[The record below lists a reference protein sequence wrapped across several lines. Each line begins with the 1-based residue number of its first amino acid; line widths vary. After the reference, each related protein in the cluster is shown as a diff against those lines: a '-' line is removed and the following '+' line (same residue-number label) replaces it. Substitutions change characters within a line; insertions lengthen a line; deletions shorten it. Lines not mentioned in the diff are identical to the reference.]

1 MLKNME
7 KKRGKVDQSGEFN
20 RELKSIKENPM
31 NISQVK
37 KKISEPK
44 KLIDELNSRL
54 DAAEKKVCAFSELGM
69 RFLKN

>member
-37 KKISEPK
+37 KKY
-44 KLIDELNSRL
+44 LNLR
-54 DAAEKKVCAFSELGM
+54 
-69 RFLKN
+69 N